1 MKLRLLRTL
10 YEHIGQDLARRHEFA
25 FERVGFVSAKLGNRH
40 SDEPVVL
47 FTNHYPVADDHY
59 IDDPLAGA
67 RINSDA
73 IRQAM
78 QLVLDTGI
86 GLFHVHCHA
95 HRGRP
100 GFSPM
105 DLDETP
111 RVVSSLRVANPN
123 EAHGMLLL
131 SKDECVADVWMPGSN
146 EPVSENRI
154 TIVGYPL
161 RITV

>member
-1 MKLRLLRTL
+1 MQLRILRTL
-10 YEHIGQDLARRHEFA
+10 YDQIGQDLARQHEFA

-47 FTNHYPVADDHY
+47 FRNHYPVADADY
-59 IDDPLAGA
+59 IDDPFAGA

-73 IRQAM
+73 IRQPM
-78 QLVLDTGI
+78 QVVLDTGI

-95 HRGRP
+95 HQGRP
-100 GFSPM
+100 RFSSM

-111 RVVSSLRVANPN
+111 RVVASLRVANPD

-131 SKDECVADVWMPGSN
+131 SKDECVAHVWMPESD
-146 EPVSENRI
+146 EPVRENRI